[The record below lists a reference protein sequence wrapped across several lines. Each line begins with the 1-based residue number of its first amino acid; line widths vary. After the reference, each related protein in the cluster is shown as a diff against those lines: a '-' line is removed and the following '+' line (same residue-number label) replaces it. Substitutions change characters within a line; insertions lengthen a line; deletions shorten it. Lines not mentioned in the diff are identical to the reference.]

1 MLEPII
7 ESIRKGTNLP
17 RQEILQYLADWEV
30 VPVQL
35 DGQHVGTA
43 VMKGT
48 EIHFALVP
56 GWRPKSCQ
64 RGAIKAFF
72 EPLIGKRG
80 FLTTRVPHHRLLQ
93 KRFVERVGFKPT
105 WKDENFEYYLLG
117 SVPFER
123 KKK

>member
-30 VPVQL
+30 VPLQL
-35 DGQHVGTA
+35 AGQHVGTA

-64 RGAIKAFF
+64 RGVVKAFLG
-72 EPLIGKRG
+72 PLISRRG
-80 FLTTRVPHHRLLQ
+80 FLTTRVPHHRLSQ

-105 WKDENFEYYLLG
+105 WKDGNFEYYLLG

>member
-35 DGQHVGTA
+35 AGQHVGTA

-56 GWRPKSCQ
+56 GWRPKSCR
-64 RGAIKAFF
+64 RGAIKAFL
-72 EPLIGKRG
+72 EPLIDRRG
-80 FLTTRVPHHRLLQ
+80 FLTTRVPHHRLSQ

-105 WKDENFEYYLLG
+105 WKDGNFEYYLLG